1 MNQIITLG
9 PYDDPNTITISGFYR
24 LNGTKT
30 NVPNGCE
37 WGNMIVAGDNN
48 TVTQYISDHLNTQFL
63 KRTARNSLSVWSEWL
78 PIAIATPPREF
89 NLPLASGWSAKP
101 GGLATY
107 FRTQENLVCLN
118 MNIVS
123 SSPISRGDLVATL
136 PEGYRPSKQ
145 IKVPVVY
152 TVAGQDV
159 SDIGHLDI
167 GSDGTIVIYNSKSG
181 NEVISEISTGTVSFI
196 AT

>member
-1 MNQIITLG
+1 M
-9 PYDDPNTITISGFYR
+9 
-24 LNGTKT
+24 KM
-30 NVPNGCE
+30 GCP
-37 WGNMIVAGDNN
+37 
-48 TVTQYISDHLNTQFL
+48 
-63 KRTARNSLSVWSEWL
+63 SLSVWSEWL